1 MNHQELVRRLGGN
14 FGEKFF
20 DLDVGEDDV
29 GLTLKG
35 FVITSF
41 EPVSFLRRTDEG
53 SSLYQKMLHRDPLA
67 LSEIDSR
74 ALRLELS
81 GAR

>member
-1 MNHQELVRRLGGN
+1 MNQEPVRRLGGD

-20 DLDVGEDDV
+20 DLDVGEYDV

-41 EPVSFLRRTDEG
+41 ESVSFLRRTDEG
-53 SSLYQKMLHRDPLA
+53 SSFYQKMLHLNKQKLGLVIQEFINA
-67 LSEIDSR
+67 NYQ
-74 ALRLELS
+74 LR
-81 GAR
+81 

>member
-1 MNHQELVRRLGGN
+1 MNQELVRGLGGD

-29 GLTLKG
+29 GLTLEG

-41 EPVSFLRRTDEG
+41 EPVSFLRRPDEG
-53 SSLYQKMLHRDPLA
+53 SSFDQKMLYLNKQELGLVIQEFINANHQ
-67 LSEIDSR
+67 
-74 ALRLELS
+74 LR
-81 GAR
+81 